1 MVRRVRNLLIT
12 ALLVI
17 LTVTAAGCSS
27 IRPSRPVPEET
38 QSSPYVPPARVETAT
53 PVVTVEN
60 AEPSQIPGC
69 TNNLTFLSDL
79 SVPDGTR
86 FDPGTKIEKRWQVK
100 NSGTCNWMKGYSL
113 RLVGGDTLGAEESQ
127 ALVPARNGSEVEIQ
141 INFTAPAA
149 AGDYDSS
156 WQAFDPEGNAFG
168 DKVFMK
174 ITVITP

>member
-1 MVRRVRNLLIT
+1 M
-12 ALLVI
+12 
-17 LTVTAAGCSS
+17 
-27 IRPSRPVPEET
+27 
-38 QSSPYVPPARVETAT
+38 
-53 PVVTVEN
+53 
-60 AEPSQIPGC
+60 PGC

-86 FDPGTKIEKRWQVK
+86 FDPGTKIEKKWQVK

-113 RLVGGDTLGAEESQ
+113 RLVGGDALGAEESQ